1 MKKKFIAMF
10 LLFTFATFIFTNAS
24 VKAESLYDFLQ
35 TTDDRRKTQVVKY
48 NF

>member
-24 VKAESLYDFLQ
+24 VKAESMEKWNS
-35 TTDDRRKTQVVKY
+35 TGMRVTQPRG
-48 NF
+48 NGER